1 MFKLF
6 SLTTLLLASVAI
18 GVVVSTPL
26 AARDDGE
33 FESCI
38 IIPHARTRSASHRA
52 RIPPVM
58 GMPSRTNEPQFI
70 WVILEG
76 KRGYLFTCLER
87 SVASIEKVLKWMRIK
102 GLFESNKRVD
112 WSTRKRWTD
121 AGIYAEQVRK
131 DTLGLQRTRFKPSPE
146 EENNNIP

>member
-6 SLTTLLLASVAI
+6 SLTTLLLASVSI

-26 AARDDGE
+26 AARDDGYRSATAANSRAASL
-33 FESCI
+33 FRRLASS
-38 IIPHARTRSASHRA
+38 ARTRSVSHRA

-58 GMPSRTNEPQFI
+58 GMPSRTNEPEFI

-87 SVASIEKVLKWMRIK
+87 SVASIEKVLKW
-102 GLFESNKRVD
+102 
-112 WSTRKRWTD
+112 D
-121 AGIYAEQVRK
+121 A
-131 DTLGLQRTRFKPSPE
+131 DQRAL
-146 EENNNIP
+146 